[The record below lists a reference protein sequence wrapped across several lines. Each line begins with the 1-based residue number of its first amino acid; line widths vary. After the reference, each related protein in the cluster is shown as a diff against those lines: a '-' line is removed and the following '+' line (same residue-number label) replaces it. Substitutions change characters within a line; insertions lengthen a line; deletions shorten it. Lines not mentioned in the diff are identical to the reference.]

1 MTTNQPPAPYSAI
14 SSPKFKPLLI
24 ASGIV
29 IVAMFALSWWAWG
42 QVPAGSEIPVHWGVD
57 GQPDRYGGKFE
68 GLMLM
73 PLIFLGITALF
84 AVIPRIDPRGGN
96 ILRSEGAY
104 QALWWVMLAFFGVLH
119 GVLILN
125 VLGYNVSVGLF
136 VPAGVGV
143 MFLVIGYY
151 MGRMRSNYM
160 MGIRTPWTL
169 TSELSWQKTHLWG
182 GRAFMLLGVLLA
194 LTGFLPISGWWIG
207 VLMGG
212 MLAMIIGLFV
222 YSYLVWKGDPN
233 AERRA

>member
-1 MTTNQPPAPYSAI
+1 M
-14 SSPKFKPLLI
+14 
-24 ASGIV
+24 
-29 IVAMFALSWWAWG
+29 
-42 QVPAGSEIPVHWGVD
+42 
-57 GQPDRYGGKFE
+57 
-68 GLMLM
+68 
-73 PLIFLGITALF
+73 
-84 AVIPRIDPRGGN
+84 
-96 ILRSEGAY
+96 
-104 QALWWVMLAFFGVLH
+104 
-119 GVLILN
+119 
-125 VLGYNVSVGLF
+125 F

-182 GRAFMLLGVLLA
+182 GRAFMLLGVLFA

-222 YSYLVWKGDPN
+222 YSYLVWKDDPN